1 LVLDVE
7 HTLRRMGKAFPDQH
21 HKLSK
26 REFQNPQTE
35 IVEIAEILKLIDQ
48 EIFLGFIHN
57 SY

>member
-1 LVLDVE
+1 
-7 HTLRRMGKAFPDQH
+7 MGKAFPDQH
-21 HKLSK
+21 HELSK

-35 IVEIAEILKLIDQ
+35 IVEITEMLKLIDQ